1 MSEIKKDEY
10 EIIVKPDF
18 NPSMNLN
25 RIYSN
30 FVSVSHDPFSFIIS
44 FCDAH
49 FENISKDK
57 LAEKDETGAF
67 ILKAPII
74 SQVIIPAGLME
85 KFIEACKQNLEVYNR
100 KK

>member
-1 MSEIKKDEY
+1 MSDQKKDEY
-10 EIIVKPDF
+10 EITLKPHIA
-18 NPSMNLN
+18 PTEHISQ
-25 RIYSN
+25 IYSN

-44 FCDAH
+44 FCYAH
-49 FENISKDK
+49 FENIKREE
-57 LAEKDETGAF
+57 LAEKDDSGAYTV
-67 ILKAPII
+67 KAPVI

>member
-1 MSEIKKDEY
+1 MAEAKKDEY
-10 EIIVKPDF
+10 EISVKPDLA
-18 NPSMNLN
+18 PSEHTD

-44 FCDAH
+44 FCYAH
-49 FENISKDK
+49 FENITKER
-57 LAEKDETGAF
+57 LTEKDETGAYVV
-67 ILKAPII
+67 KAPVI